1 MKHELL
7 LLSAVLALSGSAI
20 GDISN
25 YDIEDGEF
33 GGKKY
38 RVRGPISFHEGTA
51 SFVDAD
57 TGKRVTLHGYTYYHN
72 KRESFDPNT
81 GSLTPHPE
89 PDWRSLSR
97 QMDAEGKAGK

>member
-7 LLSAVLALSGSAI
+7 LLFAVLVLSGCTT

-38 RVRGPISFHEGTA
+38 RVRGPISFHGGTA

-57 TGKRVTLHGYTYYHN
+57 TGKRVILHDYTYYHN

-81 GSLTPHPE
+81 GILTPHSE
-89 PDWRSLSR
+89 PDWRRLSR
-97 QMDAEGKAGK
+97 QMEADEKASK